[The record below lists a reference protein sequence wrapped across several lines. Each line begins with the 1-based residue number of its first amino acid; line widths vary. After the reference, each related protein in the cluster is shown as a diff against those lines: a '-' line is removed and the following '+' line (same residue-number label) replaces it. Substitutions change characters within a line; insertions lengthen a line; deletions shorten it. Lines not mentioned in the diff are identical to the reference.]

1 MSGQYNCQYFA
12 LIGPHSFYLKETAV
26 VIFVQWHV
34 LFTSVPFFLCLL
46 KDELEMRICKEN
58 RLFSIVGSL

>member
-12 LIGPHSFYLKETAV
+12 LIGPHSFYLIETVV

-34 LFTSVPFFLCLL
+34 LFTTIPFFLCLL
-46 KDELEMRICKEN
+46 KDELEMRIC
-58 RLFSIVGSL
+58 